1 MISAASS
8 ISVATRGEP
17 PRVALVTCAE
27 LPDLDPDDR
36 LLVQPLAGRGVTAVP
51 VVWDDPAVDW
61 AAFDLVVLRSPWDY
75 SWRRDEFV
83 AWAASVPA
91 LPDGRS
97 RLANPA
103 EVVAGNTDKR
113 YLARLAEGGVPVVPT
128 EWIEPGAA
136 AWRPVPGSGEV
147 VVKPAVS
154 AGSRDTGRYDLA
166 DPEHLVL
173 AAAHAARLQEA
184 GRLVMVQPYLSA
196 VDSAGETAQLYFGGA
211 YSHAIRKGAMLD
223 GPYRDSADLYTQER
237 IVTRQP
243 TARERETADAVL
255 VAARRVLGVSADLL
269 YARVDLI
276 EGPDGTPMLV
286 ELELTEPSVFLAHD
300 PDAADRFADA
310 IAARLAA
317 PAA

>member
-1 MISAASS
+1 M
-8 ISVATRGEP
+8 ATRGDT

-27 LPDLDPDDR
+27 LPDLDADDR
-36 LLVQPLAGRGVTAVP
+36 LLIAPLARRGITGLPA
-51 VVWDDPAVDW
+51 VWDDPAVDW
-61 AAFDLVVLRSPWDY
+61 AAFDLVLLRSTWDY
-75 SWRRDEFV
+75 SWRRDDFV
-83 AWAASVPA
+83 AWARSVPA

-113 YLARLAEGGVPVVPT
+113 YLARLAGAGVPVVPT
-128 EWIEPGAA
+128 EWLEPGAD

-173 AAAHAARLQEA
+173 AAAHAARLREA

-196 VDSAGETAQLYFGGA
+196 VDSSGETAQLYFDGA

-223 GPYRDSADLYTQER
+223 GSYLDPAALYKEER
-237 IVTRQP
+237 IESRQP
-243 TARERETADAVL
+243 TADERATADAVL
-255 VAARRVLGVSADLL
+255 AAARRVLGVPADLL

-276 EGPDGTPMLV
+276 AGPDGTPLLV
-286 ELELTEPSVFLAHD
+286 ELELTEPTVFLAHD
-300 PDAADRFADA
+300 PGAADRFADA
-310 IAARLAA
+310 IAARVGG
-317 PAA
+317 